1 MPAPIAFNTGSQT
14 AGTLRV
20 AGLEY
25 SISSSIGSGS
35 ANLRWFS
42 SINPGPYG
50 LIFATSNFTQ
60 SYGTYQAST
69 PLFYTSSNTVAGI
82 ISASNRLPD
91 RYNQTQFS
99 TTASALE
106 WIASSGKY
114 FMMNYEYPQI
124 VSDKLVYL
132 VDATFLA
139 SYPQSNTTTYPIQN
153 TAQVGVGTLQNGVA
167 WAFDTRTFDFDG
179 ADDQILV
186 NTSDRFNDITWS
198 GGITVMVLYKIDAVT
213 DLNGQYRAFM
223 GVTGG
228 NRSFNYYLYGASNP
242 ATTLQYHFSANYSAG
257 LSNSLTI
264 SADRYYLG
272 IFTCDADNAI
282 YWHNGQSAGTQGAGT
297 PAYYTAGGAQY
308 LGRADNFFKGNIA
321 QWAIYNKALK
331 EEEILQNYYQAP
343 IVIDG
348 LELMLDAGNLVSY
361 PASGTTW
368 YDLSANLN
376 NSPLTNGPTFT
387 PNYRGFISFD
397 GVDDF
402 AYNNYEIQAA
412 TNSTLQTFCS
422 WVRGSSAGTSFFG
435 SNANSTG
442 KFHLIIDYQ
451 SSTTLRFAESYY
463 GGGAPT
469 TDQNNTATVSPN
481 EWNFVAVVKTAQYT
495 YDVYYNGV
503 RVIAGAIKGATV
515 NSNLQLGTW
524 WSGNYKPQQTGCVY
538 TYSRALSAAEV
549 LQNYNAQRNRF
560 GS

>member
-14 AGTLRV
+14 AGTLKV

-35 ANLRWFS
+35 ANLRWFPT
-42 SINPGPYG
+42 INPGPYG
-50 LIFATSNFTQ
+50 LVFATSNFTQ

-69 PLFYTSSNTVAGI
+69 PLFYTASNTVAGI

-91 RYNQTQFS
+91 RYNQTQFT

-132 VDATFLA
+132 VDSTLLA
-139 SYPQSNTTTYPIQN
+139 SYPQTSTTTYPIQN
-153 TAQVGVGTLQNGVA
+153 TPLVGVGTLQNGVA
-167 WAFDTRTFDFDG
+167 WDFTSRTFDFDG
-179 ADDQILV
+179 SDDQILI
-186 NTSDRFNDITWS
+186 NTSDRFGDLDWS
-198 GGITVMVLYKIDAVT
+198 KGITVMVLYKIDAVT
-213 DLNGQYRAFM
+213 DLNGQYRAFI

-228 NRSFNYYLYGASNP
+228 NRSFNYYLYGAGNP

-264 SADRYYLG
+264 SADRYHLG
-272 IFTCDADNAI
+272 IFTCDPDNAI
-282 YWHNGQSAGTQGAGT
+282 YYHNGAPAGTQGAGT
-297 PAYYTAGGAQY
+297 PAYYTAGGPQY
-308 LGRADNFFKGNIA
+308 LGRADNFAKGNIA
-321 QWAIYNKALK
+321 RWALYNKALTQA
-331 EEEILQNYYQAP
+331 EVLQNLYQGN
-343 IVIDG
+343 IVTDG
-348 LELMLDAGNLVSY
+348 LELFLDAGNLVSY
-361 PASGTTW
+361 PTTGTTW
-368 YDLSANLN
+368 YTLAGNN
-376 NSPLTNGPTFT
+376 NSPLTNGPSF
-387 PNYRGFISFD
+387 NSSYGGFISFD

-412 TNSTLQTFCS
+412 NNSTLQTFCS
-422 WVRGSSAGTSFFG
+422 WVRGSSTGTSFFG
-435 SNANSTG
+435 SNADSLG

-451 SSTTLRFAESYY
+451 NSTTLRFAESYY
-463 GGGAPT
+463 GGGSPT
-469 TDQNNTATVSPN
+469 TDQNNLATVSPK

-503 RVIAGAIKGATV
+503 RVIAGAIKGATL

-538 TYSRALSAAEV
+538 TYSRALSATDI
-549 LQNYNAQRNRF
+549 LQNFDAQKNRF
-560 GS
+560 GL